1 MSASANLFSNIGRL
15 IDQIHKDKGVERN
28 IVVDSIIQ
36 GVGAAIHKTY
46 GTYRDIEVQYNEESG
61 EVEIFEFKEAVEDA
75 VFMDEEVEIKL
86 TEAFEYDP
94 NVQIGDSVG
103 VKIEINELGRVAAQL
118 ARQVIV
124 QKVRNA
130 ESEVI
135 FAEFEQRKGEVA
147 SGIVR
152 RVERRT
158 VVVDLGR
165 TEAYMPYREQIQGEM
180 FKAGDRVQGYIAD
193 VRLTGRGPQ
202 IIMSR
207 SHNEYLRK
215 LFESEVPEVADGI
228 IEIKA
233 ISRDPGNRAKVA
245 VYTNDSGIDPVGS
258 CVGVKGSRVQNI
270 TQELRGEKID
280 IILWVDDIAQ
290 FVCKALSPADITK
303 VVLDE
308 AQNQMEVI
316 VPDDQLS
323 LAIGRRGMN
332 VRLASRLTEWHLDIC
347 SESQLSARTIESL
360 AQLMSLEVL
369 SEEETRVLNSAGIIT
384 VDMLASS
391 TVEFIASVLEI
402 EDAKKT
408 QNILDTAMKFKG
420 KFADLNALKLA
431 AKEAVGIQPS
441 GKKSA
446 EDLLKEEM
454 KNLELSQSKEENP
467 SKEEPV
473 EAAKVGAEPEVE
485 EKVENIVS
493 EEGAKKN

>member
-61 EVEIFEFKEAVEDA
+61 EVEIFEFKEAVQDTD
-75 VFMDEEVEIKL
+75 FIDDEVEIKL
-86 TEAFEYDP
+86 SDAVDYDP
-94 NVQIGDSVG
+94 NVQVGDSVG

-135 FAEFEQRKGEVA
+135 FNEFEQRKGEVA

-180 FKAGDRVQGYIAD
+180 LKAGDRVQGYIAD

-202 IIMSR
+202 IIISR
-207 SHNEYLRK
+207 SHNDYLRK
-215 LFESEVPEVADGI
+215 LFESEVPEVAEGI

-245 VYTNDSGIDPVGS
+245 VYTADSAIDPVGS

-280 IILWVDDIAQ
+280 IILWIDDIAQ

-308 AQNQMEVI
+308 TNNQMEVI

-347 SESQLSARTIESL
+347 SESQLSARTTESL
-360 AQLMSLEVL
+360 IQLMSLDIL
-369 SEEETRVLNSAGIIT
+369 SDEEARVLNNSGIIT
-384 VDMLASS
+384 VDMLANS
-391 TVEFIASVLEI
+391 TIDFITNVLEL
-402 EDAKKT
+402 EDDKRAKK
-408 QNILDTAMKFKG
+408 ILDKAIKFKG
-420 KFADLNALKLA
+420 KFADLSALKLA
-431 AKEAVGIQPS
+431 VKESLGNHS
-441 GKKSA
+441 LKKSA
-446 EDLLKEEM
+446 EDVLKEEM
-454 KNLELSQSKEENP
+454 KNLESNQVEKKEEG
-467 SKEEPV
+467 SS
-473 EAAKVGAEPEVE
+473 
-485 EKVENIVS
+485 EKKIDQ
-493 EEGAKKN
+493 K

>member
-1 MSASANLFSNIGRL
+1 MSANANLFSNIGRL

-36 GVGAAIHKTY
+36 GVGAAVHKTY

-61 EVEIFEFKEAVEDA
+61 EVEIFEFKEAVPADK
-75 VFMDEEVEIKL
+75 FIDEEVEIKL
-86 TEAFEYDP
+86 SEAVEYDP
-94 NVQIGDSVG
+94 NVQVGDSVG

-135 FAEFEQRKGEVA
+135 FNEFEQRKGEVA

-152 RVERRT
+152 RVERKT

-165 TEAYMPYREQIQGEM
+165 TEAYMPYKEQIQGEM

-202 IIMSR
+202 IIISR
-207 SHNEYLRK
+207 SHNQYLQK
-215 LFESEVPEVADGI
+215 LFESEVPEVAEGI

-245 VYTNDSGIDPVGS
+245 VYTSDSGIDPVGS
-258 CVGVKGSRVQNI
+258 CVGVKGNRVQNI

-303 VVLDE
+303 VILDE
-308 AQNQMEVI
+308 KNNQMEVI

-347 SESQLSARTIESL
+347 SESQLAAITTESL
-360 AQLMSLEVL
+360 AQLMNLGLVSDAEA
-369 SEEETRVLNSAGIIT
+369 RVLNNSGISTI
-384 VDMLASS
+384 DILATS
-391 TVEFIASVLEI
+391 TVEFISNVLDLKDESK
-402 EDAKKT
+402 AQK
-408 QNILDTAMKFKG
+408 ILQAAVKLKG
-420 KFADLNALKLA
+420 KFASLDTLKLSV
-431 AKEAVGIQPS
+431 KES
-441 GKKSA
+441 LSNNNKKQSA
-446 EDLLKEEM
+446 EDLLKAEV
-454 KNLELSQSKEENP
+454 KNLEAKPKAEAENKTETTSDLATQDTKEKTD
-467 SKEEPV
+467 S
-473 EAAKVGAEPEVE
+473 
-485 EKVENIVS
+485 
-493 EEGAKKN
+493 